1 MITIPLG
8 LHLEWGCLDFAE
20 LTPIGTVRIT
30 GWSREGVA
38 RSPAPPVLL
47 DDEALEPLNFF
58 RFARPDVLPS
68 PEQALLQ
75 AGLILEFRRPR
86 RDDAEPSPSP
96 TALRIGES
104 SFVIPEVWSPWR
116 AHYDHLL
123 DTRAILGRPQI
134 YGEGPPM
141 PAANPEVIALTA
153 GIRGRVLD
161 FGCGSGALLLAM
173 RERGVDA
180 YGLEIDRPPIQ
191 QGLHPAARPYV
202 TLYDGALP
210 SPFADEEFDVVVSSE
225 VLEHI
230 PAPVKALAEMV
241 RLTRG
246 TLLLTVPDC
255 AAIPQGFPHGV
266 VPWHLLEAT
275 HVNFF
280 NQQNLT
286 QALNP
291 HFTQID
297 FGRIGG
303 FNINGTTMY
312 TSIVAACTGKKQTFR
327 Q

>member
-20 LTPIGTVRIT
+20 LTLIGTVRMT

-38 RSPAPPVLL
+38 RSPLPPVFL
-47 DDEALEPLNFF
+47 DGEALEPLNFF
-58 RFARPDVLPS
+58 RFARSDVVPS
-68 PEQALLQ
+68 PEQTLLQ
-75 AGLILEFRRPR
+75 AGLILEFRRRPQ
-86 RDDAEPSPSP
+86 DGAQQTPSP
-96 TALRIGES
+96 TRLRIGEN
-104 SFVIPEVWSPWR
+104 SFAVSKIWSPQPP
-116 AHYDHLL
+116 HYAHLL
-123 DTRAILGRPQI
+123 DTEEILGRLQI

-141 PAANPEVIALTA
+141 PSANPEVIALTA
-153 GIRGRVLD
+153 GMHGRVLD
-161 FGCGSGALLLAM
+161 FGCGSGTLLLAM

-210 SPFADEEFDVVVSSE
+210 SPFADEEFDAVVSSE

-230 PAPVKALAEMV
+230 PDPVKALAEMA

-286 QALNP
+286 QALSP
-291 HFTQID
+291 HFARID
-297 FGRIGG
+297 FGRIGR
-303 FNINGTTMY
+303 FNVNGTTLY
-312 TSIVAACTGKKQTFR
+312 TSIVAACSGKKQIIR